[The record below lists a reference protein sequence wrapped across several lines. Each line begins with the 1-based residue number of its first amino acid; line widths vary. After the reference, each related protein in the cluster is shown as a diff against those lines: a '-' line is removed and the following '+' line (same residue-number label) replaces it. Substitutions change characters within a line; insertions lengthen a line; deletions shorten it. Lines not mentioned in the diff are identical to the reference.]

1 MKYSFHPEAE
11 SEFIG
16 AINYYED
23 KEKGLGYDFALE
35 AYSTIQRILTHP
47 KAWTVIEDN
56 IRRSLLRRFPFG
68 ILYSHTEEEI
78 FIVAVMHL
86 NREPGYWKERI

>member
-35 AYSTIQRILTHP
+35 AYSTIQRILAHP

-68 ILYSHTEEEI
+68 ILYLHTEKEI